1 MSLDNN
7 AQNASANNAGNNNNK
22 GNNNMS
28 QENSLFALLG
38 QANLISSTSTI
49 TEVRDIVKSLEDT
62 LEHLQKNTASPAQ
75 KAALPQ
81 LVQNMTSD
89 ISGAL
94 PGITLSTALGGTRYV
109 MPILFYKQGV
119 TEQTEVIL
127 LAGESMPRGIAK
139 VASSFMTP
147 ELMEKVKQTSTFNE
161 GTTFSK
167 VIIVAP
173 TVLDL
178 EAFIKNA
185 ARQEDV
191 AADVRSYILKEWTT
205 ALFNYLILEVTRK
218 GVTFPSPFK
227 DGQVFGKDNAAVARV
242 EPINKAI
249 IDGKATPWN
258 LAVKLAT
265 TNKNNTQNVNS
276 NNTKSIATT
285 YLNVSLETMNQ
296 AQFMQARQK
305 FPGKVVGPLV
315 PVIST
320 GATIPGETLNSNNS
334 MIPVLLGLFASI
346 GANNLQYFSEAFRG
360 KEVGHR
366 GNLSNF
372 NNYMT
377 QMLGQAYAQ
386 SVLTDKNITNAG
398 VVNTWLNTYVAPNA
412 VYVLDLG
419 VFTED
424 VSNSDFWWN
433 ILQQNSNSIYHK
445 SLITMLDVLT
455 NNAFSTIIAENAAK
469 GQNRNPATDWVM
481 GDDILGNTPILLPSG
496 IARAKDGKWFDLAEV
511 DGMFL
516 RQDHYYGNNEIL
528 VNEYLGLIG
537 GQTPG
542 DLKMRQYNIY
552 TRLNQL
558 FDTNVNIT
566 GWKRRFIW
574 KDAFFHTLARAM
586 ANAGTLTM
594 SSSNMAAMWTM
605 QHSNDYL
612 NYTMT
617 AAIQQ
622 GMQTVGMGGF
632 SGAYTQHY

>member
-7 AQNASANNAGNNNNK
+7 AHNDSQNNAGNNNK
-22 GNNNMS
+22 GTNNMS

-75 KAALPQ
+75 KMALPQ
-81 LVQNMTSD
+81 LVQNITSD
-89 ISGAL
+89 ISGPL
-94 PGITLSTALGGTRYV
+94 PGITLSTIIGGTRYV
-109 MPILFYKQGV
+109 MPVLFYKQGV

-127 LAGESMPRGIAK
+127 LAGETMPRGIAK
-139 VASSFMTP
+139 VASSFMTQ
-147 ELMEKVKQTSTFNE
+147 ELMEKVKQSSSFHE
-161 GTTFSK
+161 GKTLSK

-173 TVLDL
+173 TVLNL

-185 ARQEDV
+185 ARLEDV
-191 AADVRSYILKEWTT
+191 AGDVRSYILKEWST
-205 ALFNYLILEVTRK
+205 ALFNYVILEVAK
-218 GVTFPSPFK
+218 QGAQFPSPFK
-227 DGQVFGKDNAAVARV
+227 DGQVFGKDNAAVARI

-285 YLNVSLETMNQ
+285 YLNVSLECMNTQ
-296 AQFMQARQK
+296 QFMQARQK

-320 GATIPGETLNSNNS
+320 GQTIPGETLNSNNS

-346 GANNLQYFSEAFRG
+346 GANNIQYFSEAIRG

-386 SVLTDKNITNAG
+386 SVLTDKNITNAA
-398 VVNTWLNTYVAPNA
+398 VVNNWLNTYVAPNA
-412 VYVLDLG
+412 VYVLDLAT
-419 VFTED
+419 FTED

-433 ILQQNSNSIYHK
+433 ILQQKSGSIYHK
-445 SLITMLDVLT
+445 ALITMLDVLT
-455 NNAFSTIIAENAAK
+455 SNSFSAIIAENAAK
-469 GQNRNPATDWVM
+469 GQNRNPATEWVM
-481 GDDILGNTPILLPSG
+481 GDDILTPTPILMPTG

-516 RQDHYYGNNEIL
+516 RQDQYYGNNEIL
-528 VNEYLGLIG
+528 TNEYMGLIG
-537 GQTPG
+537 GQTQG

-558 FDTNVNIT
+558 FDTNVQID

-594 SSSNMAAMWTM
+594 SSSNMASMWTM

-622 GMQTVGMGGF
+622 GMQTAGMGGF
-632 SGAYTQHY
+632 TGAYSNHY